1 MLHIAHLKWLDIE
14 NHFRFSLNNYGDLS
28 QLNTNIKT
36 YNSKIYLRTMTIN
49 NFFEKYLIST
59 RLFPRRDKTIYLDNL
74 ERRDEVFAFTIGDS
88 IIGDD
93 LELGIKFLTKSLQ
106 LAGFSH
112 LELGNQFLIENDNTS
127 ELYNKGELIHSV
139 GEDYFYSHKE
149 HVSEQYFNN
158 LSKNTRIEFGKF
170 FNLFLKNWHGLVSSS
185 PLNIAF
191 SHFLRS
197 LERLKLEEQILHI
210 VIGLEALLSPRG
222 SELSHR
228 VSQNASVLLGR
239 NSIERENVYN
249 LVRFGYDVRSNLAHG
264 DSTDFANIKSFKKIK
279 KSPDECVQRLR
290 NIIRDAILRLLILDR
305 SKDIMLKDLLINT
318 LHFDNSLNKVS
329 KNSFYSHLF

>member
-14 NHFRFSLNNYGDLS
+14 NHFRFSLNNYGDVS

-139 GEDYFYSHKE
+139 VEDYF
-149 HVSEQYFNN
+149 
-158 LSKNTRIEFGKF
+158 
-170 FNLFLKNWHGLVSSS
+170 
-185 PLNIAF
+185 
-191 SHFLRS
+191 
-197 LERLKLEEQILHI
+197 
-210 VIGLEALLSPRG
+210 
-222 SELSHR
+222 
-228 VSQNASVLLGR
+228 
-239 NSIERENVYN
+239 
-249 LVRFGYDVRSNLAHG
+249 
-264 DSTDFANIKSFKKIK
+264 
-279 KSPDECVQRLR
+279 
-290 NIIRDAILRLLILDR
+290 
-305 SKDIMLKDLLINT
+305 
-318 LHFDNSLNKVS
+318 
-329 KNSFYSHLF
+329 